1 MGIAEW
7 FLNRAERDNP
17 HTRIDER
24 HPDGSAW
31 STGNQVR
38 ALFHGH
44 EYFREVLRVVE
55 GTRAGDL
62 ILFTDWRGDAD
73 ERLAGPRTEVARV
86 LAAAAR
92 RGVLVKG
99 LIWRSH
105 ADRLHFSAAANRRLA
120 DELRAAG
127 GDVLLDMRVPPGG
140 SHHQKLFVVR
150 HPGRPERDVAFVGGI
165 DLSHGRN
172 DSHAHQGDPQR
183 PPMAEAYGPRPPW
196 HDIQLEIRGPAV
208 GDVELTFRERWG
220 DPTPLTHN
228 PVRFLRDRLSGLAT
242 AGERMPPQLPD
253 PAPAGGHAVQLLR
266 TYPYRRRGYPFAP
279 RGERSVARGYIKALR
294 KARDLIYIEDQYL
307 WSAEVVRP
315 FARALRENPQLRLIA
330 VVPRFPDQPGR
341 LTALAQCLGRTDA
354 LDLLRKAGGDRV
366 AVYGLENEAGTPIY
380 VHAKACVIDDTW
392 ATVGSDNFNLR
403 SWTWDT
409 ELTCAVYDEGGFPL
423 DLRLA
428 AAREHLGRDEGDDGD
443 LRDPHVAFTAFAK
456 AAQEL
461 DDWYASG
468 CRGPRPLGRLRAY
481 RPPTVERWQSLP
493 ARALYRLVCDPD
505 GRPGVLRRKHA
516 F

>member
-24 HPDGSAW
+24 HRDGSAW

-172 DSHAHQGDPQR
+172 DSHAHKGDPQR

-253 PAPAGGHAVQLLR
+253 PAPSGSP
-266 TYPYRRRGYPFAP
+266 TAP
-279 RGERSVARGYIKALR
+279 
-294 KARDLIYIEDQYL
+294 
-307 WSAEVVRP
+307 
-315 FARALRENPQLRLIA
+315 
-330 VVPRFPDQPGR
+330 
-341 LTALAQCLGRTDA
+341 
-354 LDLLRKAGGDRV
+354 
-366 AVYGLENEAGTPIY
+366 
-380 VHAKACVIDDTW
+380 
-392 ATVGSDNFNLR
+392 
-403 SWTWDT
+403 
-409 ELTCAVYDEGGFPL
+409 TC
-423 DLRLA
+423 
-428 AAREHLGRDEGDDGD
+428 
-443 LRDPHVAFTAFAK
+443 
-456 AAQEL
+456 
-461 DDWYASG
+461 
-468 CRGPRPLGRLRAY
+468 
-481 RPPTVERWQSLP
+481 PPTRS
-493 ARALYRLVCDPD
+493 RS
-505 GRPGVLRRKHA
+505 
-516 F
+516 